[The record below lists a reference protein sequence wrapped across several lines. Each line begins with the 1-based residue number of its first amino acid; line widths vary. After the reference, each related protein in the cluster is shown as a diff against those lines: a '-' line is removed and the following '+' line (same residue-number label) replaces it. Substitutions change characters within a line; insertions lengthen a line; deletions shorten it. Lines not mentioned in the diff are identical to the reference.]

1 MLSDVTLSMFD
12 RPVSVAAVRSGV
24 VGDPGRRLSIVR
36 LVGRE
41 AGLVLP
47 AASVTLMAK
56 ECAPSVSV
64 ELMTW

>member
-1 MLSDVTLSMFD
+1 MVSAVTLSVLE

-24 VGDPGRRLSIVR
+24 VGDPGRRLSMTR
-36 LVGRE
+36 LVGWE

-56 ECAPSVSV
+56 EWAPSARV

>member
-1 MLSDVTLSMFD
+1 MSVLE

-24 VGDPGRRLSIVR
+24 VGEPIWRLSIVR
-36 LVGRE
+36 LVVWE

-47 AASVTLMAK
+47 AASVTLTVK
-56 ECAPSVSV
+56 EWAPSARV